1 MTNNIFNAVVN
12 DFVGDRNGLF
22 RVAGVVIFHANQFI
36 TLNSLFGINVFNCL
50 TRAVKFHIAPLGNRA
65 DIAPTTATLISSA
78 IAVCEIVSAI
88 IPAMIVFAFRF
99 IVKNPHS

>member
-36 TLNSLFGINVFNCL
+36 TLNS
-50 TRAVKFHIAPLGNRA
+50 PLW
-65 DIAPTTATLISSA
+65 
-78 IAVCEIVSAI
+78 
-88 IPAMIVFAFRF
+88 
-99 IVKNPHS
+99 H